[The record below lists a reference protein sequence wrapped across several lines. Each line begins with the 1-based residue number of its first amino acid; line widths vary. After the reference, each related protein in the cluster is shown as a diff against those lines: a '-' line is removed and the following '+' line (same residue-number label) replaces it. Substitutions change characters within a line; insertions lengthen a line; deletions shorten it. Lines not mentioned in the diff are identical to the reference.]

1 MNGLIA
7 VSPQATRSPA
17 VASQPGAGAS
27 ADLSVVIVNWNSR
40 QYLVA
45 CLASLRAH
53 LGDLCYE
60 LIVVDSGSFDGTAE
74 MLRQETDVVF
84 VQSMLNIGFARAN
97 NLGAQ
102 RAASATLLFLNP
114 DTEVTAGSVQAM
126 IHAHRTL
133 PSVGVVGCRLL
144 NSDGTLQRSGVMPF
158 PTVMNQ
164 VLDADVLQRLFPR
177 AAWWQSALSFASES
191 SPVVVEALSGACM
204 MIDRRAFFAI
214 GGFSDDYFM
223 YAEDIDLC
231 CKADAVGLLNYYV
244 PSAQIIHHGG
254 GSSRHHRSGFANV
267 MMRESLH
274 LFLTKRGGAIAANS
288 YRYGLCVAAI
298 VRLLSMAALSPVALL
313 TSRHHALA
321 SSARKWRAILR
332 WSIGLEGWSCSPR
345 RSPRPRDARLSTVGT
360 TPSTDGL
367 SKDTLQ

>member
-1 MNGLIA
+1 MNGPLA
-7 VSPQATRSPA
+7 AAPPATRSLA
-17 VASQPGAGAS
+17 VASHTGAGKS
-27 ADLSVVIVNWNSR
+27 AELSVVIVNWNSL

-45 CLASLRAH
+45 CLASVRAH

-74 MLRQETDVVF
+74 MLRHETDVVF
-84 VQSMLNIGFARAN
+84 VQSLHNIGFARAN

-102 RAASATLLFLNP
+102 RAAGTTLLFLNP

-133 PSVGVVGCRLL
+133 PGVGVVGCRLL
-144 NSDGTLQRSGVMPF
+144 NCDGTLQRSGVMPF

-164 VLDADVLQRLFPR
+164 ILDADVLQRLFPR
-177 AAWWQSALSFASES
+177 AAWWQSALSFESES

-204 MIDRRAFFAI
+204 MIDRHAFFAI

-223 YAEDIDLC
+223 YAEDLDLC
-231 CKADAVGLLNYYV
+231 CKADAAGLLNYYV
-244 PSAQIIHHGG
+244 PSAQIVHHGG

-274 LFLTKRGGAIAANS
+274 RLLSKRGGAITANS
-288 YRYGLCVAAI
+288 YRGGLCVVAI
-298 VRLLSMAALSPVALL
+298 ARLLSMAALYPVAVL
-313 TSRHHALA
+313 TSQHHALA
-321 SSARKWRAILR
+321 GSARKWRAILR
-332 WSIGLEGWSCSPR
+332 WSIGLEGWSHSPR
-345 RSPRPRDARLSTVGT
+345 GSPRLGDARRSAVGT
-360 TPSTDGL
+360 TPATDRL
-367 SKDTLQ
+367 TEETLR